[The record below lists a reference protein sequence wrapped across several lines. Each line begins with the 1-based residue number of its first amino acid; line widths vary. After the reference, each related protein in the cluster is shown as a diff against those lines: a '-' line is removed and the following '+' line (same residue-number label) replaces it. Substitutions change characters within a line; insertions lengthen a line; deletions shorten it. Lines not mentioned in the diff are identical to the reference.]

1 MPKRRDFEVEYDNDA
16 ELLLAEMEFN
26 DDDSEE
32 EKTMKFRLIDIYNH
46 KLDERLKR
54 KEFVITRGLLD
65 LKEQMRLEKNRTKEE
80 KEIYNMM
87 KVFARFSSAKEH
99 EELVKGIIREK
110 QIRQRIEE
118 LKEFKKKGFRTLQEI
133 DEELENKRKKEE
145 KTKKRIDNDVYG
157 VGFG

>member
-1 MPKRRDFEVEYDNDA
+1 
-16 ELLLAEMEFN
+16 MEFN

-32 EKTMKFRLIDIYNH
+32 EKLMKFRLIDIYNH

-110 QIRQRIEE
+110 QIRQRIE
-118 LKEFKKKGFRTLQEI
+118 
-133 DEELENKRKKEE
+133 
-145 KTKKRIDNDVYG
+145 
-157 VGFG
+157 

>member
-133 DEELENKRKKEE
+133 DE
-145 KTKKRIDNDVYG
+145 
-157 VGFG
+157 